1 MALVQTRVLQR
12 EEIGPAKWGQAGAR
26 TCSPLVRLLKSPC
39 AETWL
44 LSSNQQQQ
52 QQQKKRKS
60 MVCSLWDMGDE
71 AAAILILPVSWAMLC
86 MQNEL
91 TGLTEVHCA

>member
-1 MALVQTRVLQR
+1 
-12 EEIGPAKWGQAGAR
+12 
-26 TCSPLVRLLKSPC
+26 
-39 AETWL
+39 
-44 LSSNQQQQ
+44 
-52 QQQKKRKS
+52 